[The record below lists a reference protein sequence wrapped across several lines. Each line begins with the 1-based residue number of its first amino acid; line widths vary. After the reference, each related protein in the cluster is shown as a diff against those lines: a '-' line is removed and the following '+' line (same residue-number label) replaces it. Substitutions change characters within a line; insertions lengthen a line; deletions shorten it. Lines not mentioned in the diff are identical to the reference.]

1 MKIIAHWLFLEEWD
15 DPLHWRV
22 ERHFTVSV
30 ATDASQSGWGDTIV
44 SPIQQQTSDYW
55 TPDEM
60 VLDISAREA
69 NAVYKVLNAF
79 QDYVRNSRVDIRVD
93 NQAVINAWHSHGGR
107 RQSLNIALKKIFFTT
122 TRLNI
127 LLHMSYISSRQ
138 NPADRPSRR
147 LSSLDC
153 TLTPKIWDKIQN
165 ESGGVNGHT
174 CDLMALDSNVMTDK
188 FGNPLPHFTLYPS
201 PTSMGVNLFAQ
212 ELSNFPLLMRCPYV
226 FPPLVLVG
234 PLLKFLKQS
243 SQSCT
248 VVILDTYPRKYWWPV
263 LKGCSRRTYKVAC
276 RGDSD
281 ALLMP
286 SKNGWK
292 SYLNIPGDL
301 FVFSVAFSD

>member
-1 MKIIAHWLFLEEWD
+1 
-15 DPLHWRV
+15 
-22 ERHFTVSV
+22 
-30 ATDASQSGWGDTIV
+30 
-44 SPIQQQTSDYW
+44 
-55 TPDEM
+55 M
-60 VLDISAREA
+60 VDISAKEA
-69 NAVYKVLNAF
+69 NAVDKVLNVF

-93 NQAVINAWHSHGGR
+93 NQAVINVWHSHGGR
-107 RQSLNIALKKIFFTT
+107 SQSLNIALKKNFFTT

-127 LLHMSYISSRQ
+127 LLHMSYISSRP

-188 FGNPLPHFTLYPS
+188 CGNHLPHFTLHPS

-226 FPPLVLVG
+226 FPSLVLVG
-234 PLLKFLKQS
+234 PLLINLKQS

-263 LKGCSRRTYKVAC
+263 LQGCSRRTYKVAC

-286 SKNGWK
+286 LKKWMEIIFK
-292 SYLNIPGDL
+292 YPW
-301 FVFSVAFSD
+301 